1 MNRTT
6 YNRKS
11 LVIRV
16 SGYLTINAYNH
27 KCEDVVRRRYEELL
41 GAGPGDFAQKPIHE
55 IIDQYVENFTTEQLA
70 LLLHGFEDMIVD
82 SQTRKY
88 YEYLDNPHEETA

>member
-27 KCEDVVRRRYEELL
+27 KCEDVVRRRYEELT
-41 GAGPGDFAQKPIHE
+41 GAGAGDFADQPIHK
-55 IIDQYVENFTTEQLA
+55 IINDYVENFTTEQLA
-70 LLLHGFEDMIVD
+70 LLIHGFEDMIVD
-82 SQTRKY
+82 SQTRRY
-88 YEYLDNPHEETA
+88 YDYLDGPKEGTA